1 VHLLPDEEDSD
12 FDSDDESPNSVG
24 EGRKRHKRGRF
35 SKMIQKIY
43 SSTKGKSG
51 NRDDSE
57 PVNFTAGAHDPTN
70 GHIPAH
76 TNGIPSVGVEKL
88 RTLQRYHGGP
98 KKERMAF
105 MEAHSALTK
114 KRLAVSAEQVS
125 IFLTAG
131 KCYNHPQRFQPL
143 ISFPDNTVISFFE
156 SSADDIE
163 LPILS
168 RLSTADTI
176 LRRSCDASMITQA
189 ITDAIVDL
197 AIPVT
202 NAYQDVIGEL
212 ELDVLTQPSMTHV
225 TGLYIIMS
233 EITSMR
239 NLVLPIVN
247 LINSLRDHKIN
258 TIGDVG
264 PSQAKRAVSSVKI
277 SPTAQTYF
285 ADVKDHC
292 VLFTQSLDQ
301 MRRSADGM
309 IDLIFTT
316 ISAFQNESMKQL
328 TTVTIALNPPP
339 NIKRKPRK

>member
-1 VHLLPDEEDSD
+1 MHLLPDEEDSD

-125 IFLTAG
+125 IFLTA
-131 KCYNHPQRFQPL
+131 
-143 ISFPDNTVISFFE
+143 DNTVISFFE